1 MVAPYAAGSSSAA
14 GGLGAGASHTGY
26 QHARTPQ
33 RGDQAA
39 NLCRA
44 HLPQLRRLS
53 TPRSSPCRRNS
64 RELARGPPLP
74 QYERSQG
81 AQENLIP
88 PSRIDQPKMTAFAE
102 LDAHNRPPPDDAIVH
117 LAKPQ
122 RPRAREDQSNRA
134 FPSMPAS
141 SQP

>member
-81 AQENLIP
+81 AQENPIS

-102 LDAHNRPPPDDAIVH
+102 LDAHNR
-117 LAKPQ
+117 
-122 RPRAREDQSNRA
+122 R
-134 FPSMPAS
+134 FPFALTDKVEVAQDCLYGFKAGGGNMGRRFG
-141 SQP
+141 

>member
-81 AQENLIP
+81 AQENPIP

-102 LDAHNRPPPDDAIVH
+102 LDAHNLFPSQSIRSAEFRTNAAGRPPYDPYGPYA
-117 LAKPQ
+117 L
-122 RPRAREDQSNRA
+122 
-134 FPSMPAS
+134 
-141 SQP
+141 